1 MRSCACVGW
10 IPVRSEVTGPAVDW
24 RGLLEQF
31 AAFIESPLGL
41 PVKLLGIVLVALL
54 VRLVLQVVINRV
66 VNRVVTGVKKRQNV
80 DDTRELSASPIA
92 AARIIQRT
100 RALGGVLSSAVT
112 TVVVIVVLVL
122 VIAAIDPNATGA
134 FALITAALGA
144 GLGFGAQNL
153 IRDVLAG
160 LFIVAEDQL
169 GVGDV
174 VDLGSATGTVEAVG
188 IRITT
193 VRDVDG
199 TLWYVR
205 NGEILRVGNK
215 SQGWARAVLDIPLP
229 YTADVAAVR
238 DRILEVA
245 GGLRDDPKWKRFV
258 LERPEVWGVENL
270 TGDAVV
276 LRLTA
281 RTRPSAKDDVAREL
295 RARVKQVLDELGVRI
310 PAAAA
315 PGPADGAPSNGT
327 SETPVIPGV
336 VKAPPRGGTGG
347 KR

>member
-1 MRSCACVGW
+1 MRG
-10 IPVRSEVTGPAVDW
+10 EVTVPGVDW
-24 RGLLEQF
+24 GALLKQF
-31 AAFIESPLGL
+31 AAFIETPLGL
-41 PVKLLGIVLVALL
+41 PVKVLGILVVAVL

-122 VIAAIDPNATGA
+122 VIAAVDPNATGA

-229 YTADVAAVR
+229 YTADVDAVR
-238 DRILEVA
+238 ARILEA
-245 GGLRDDPKWKRFV
+245 SADLREDPKWKRFV

-270 TGDAVV
+270 TGDSVV
-276 LRLTA
+276 LRLTV

-295 RARVKQVLDELGVRI
+295 RARIKTALDDLGVRI
-310 PAAAA
+310 PAPGAAA
-315 PGPADGAPSNGT
+315 PAGDPATNGST
-327 SETPVIPGV
+327 ETPVIPGV
-336 VKAPPRGGTGG
+336 VKTPPRGGTGG
-347 KR
+347 RR